1 MSQLPTTP
9 QAPAPMEPPK
19 DMTIADILGGS
30 QTAQSSAAAAA
41 AAAAIG
47 QPAPTPA
54 GTTAQATDEMA
65 KVAAS
70 LGVNVAPGTD
80 VKAALAP
87 MLDMLAKSGAAQE
100 QKQYANTPQP
110 VRGLDLQSQ
119 QGIPAPAPAPA
130 APATINVAD
139 LDLGEASPEIKKAFK
154 ALVANQAALQQE
166 AEQAKK
172 AAITASNQVMQQAQ
186 QAQVN
191 EQQAI
196 ANQAISYLDGLA
208 SPEYGVGASRT
219 MAQTLAA
226 EQVMR
231 QTGLIMRGL
240 NQYGQTMPVEQI
252 VSAAIVSTGRD
263 VPKANLVPPAAGGLP
278 PTPAAAGLSA
288 APVVQTIG
296 TSGPPGSM
304 MADPEYMAGARAIL
318 AR

>member
-1 MSQLPTTP
+1 
-9 QAPAPMEPPK
+9 
-19 DMTIADILGGS
+19 MTIDEILGGS
-30 QTAQSSAAAAA
+30 QTNQAAAEAAAQAAAAGVNPAKATPGA
-41 AAAAIG
+41 A
-47 QPAPTPA
+47 T

-70 LGVNVAPGTD
+70 LGVTVAPGTD
-80 VKAALAP
+80 VRATLAP

-100 QKQYANTPQP
+100 QSQALQQQNQPANTPQA
-110 VRGLDLQSQ
+110 VQGLDLQSQ
-119 QGIPAPAPAPA
+119 QGAPAPA
-130 APATINVAD
+130 ALAAINVDD
-139 LDLGEASPEIKKAFK
+139 LDLGGASPEIKKAFK
-154 ALVANQAALQQE
+154 ALVKNQSALQQE

-172 AAITASNQVMQQAQ
+172 AAITASNQVMRQAQ

>member
-1 MSQLPTTP
+1 
-9 QAPAPMEPPK
+9 MEPPK

-30 QTAQSSAAAAA
+30 QTAQSSAAAAAAA

-70 LGVNVAPGTD
+70 LGVTVAPGTD
-80 VKAALAP
+80 VKATLAP

-100 QKQYANTPQP
+100 QSQQLQQQQQPQYANTPQP
-110 VRGLDLQSQ
+110 VQGLDLQSQ
-119 QGIPAPAPAPA
+119 QGAPAPA

-154 ALVANQAALQQE
+154 ALVANQGALQQE
-166 AEQAKK
+166 AQQARQ
-172 AAITASNQVMQQAQ
+172 AAIQASNQVTQQAQ

-208 SPEYGVGASRT
+208 SPEYGVGANRT

-263 VPKANLVPPAAGGLP
+263 VPKANLVAPTAAGIP
-278 PTPAAAGLSA
+278 PTPVAAGLTA
-288 APVVQTIG
+288 APVAQTVG